1 MRSSAR
7 GKTTS
12 LEITNICQLGFC
24 LSYED
29 HEYFV
34 PFEKFPWF
42 KNVELNK
49 IFNVQLEC
57 AGHFYW
63 PDLDVD
69 LSDKFLLNLE
79 KFQLMSKA

>member
-12 LEITNICQLGFC
+12 LEITNISQHGFW
-24 LSYED
+24 LFYED
-29 HEYFV
+29 QEYFV

-69 LSDKFLLNLE
+69 LSEKILRNPE
-79 KFQLMSKA
+79 KFQLLSKA